1 MEVTQ
6 SFEAPINIKNAVND
20 VKSKDLESKQQTNYA
35 TAVITKQDQVTISP
49 QGEANQQIDA
59 LFDKADAIYQ
69 SHITPNQQKTLD
81 ESYQKLDALFSS
93 HSPTE
98 KEQDAANTLF
108 DKIDNIFNQAE
119 KQLTPAEQEQ
129 LANIDIKLDELL
141 GTDDT
146 ELENVFNDESERLF
160 QQSEDLLT
168 SRLSTQQKKKLDEL
182 NDKLN
187 SLFES
192 INPDDKKASVIFDK
206 IDSILNQGY
215 DKLSTDEKQKLE
227 GYDNEIEQLF
237 KTLDSKE
244 NNGKY
249 Y

>member
-1 MEVTQ
+1 
-6 SFEAPINIKNAVND
+6 
-20 VKSKDLESKQQTNYA
+20 
-35 TAVITKQDQVTISP
+35 VTISP
-49 QGEANQQIDA
+49 QGEINQQIDA
-59 LFDKADAIYQ
+59 LFDKADVLYQ

-98 KEQDAANTLF
+98 QEQNAADLLF

-119 KQLTPAEQEQ
+119 KQLTPAEQEK
-129 LANIDIKLDELL
+129 LANIDNQLDKLL

-146 ELENVFNDESERLF
+146 ELENIFSEESDRLF
-160 QQSEDLLT
+160 QESENLLT
-168 SRLSTQQKKKLDEL
+168 SKLSTLQKTTLDEL
-182 NDKLN
+182 NKKLN
-187 SLFES
+187 NLFES
-192 INPDDKKASVIFDK
+192 VNTDDEKANTLFDK

-215 DKLSTDEKQKLE
+215 EKLSTDEKQKLA
-227 GYDNEIEQLF
+227 GFDNEIDLLF

-244 NNGKY
+244 DNGKY